1 MQYALGP
8 ILYYWPKADT
18 EAFYQAA
25 QNSSADIIYLG
36 ENVCSKRRELSAGD
50 WIELAK
56 TVAQSG
62 KQVVLSTMTLI
73 EAPFELKEMRQLIDN
88 GDFLIEANDLSAVH
102 LAAERKLPFIAGPAL
117 NVYNA
122 YTLKILLR
130 QGMMRWCMPVELSR
144 SWLAQTLDQCDTLS
158 IRGRFEV
165 EVFSYGHLPLAISA
179 RCFTA
184 RSEDRDKDQCKTCCI
199 HYPTGRAV
207 HSQEGQQVF
216 VLNGLQTQ
224 SGYCYNL
231 GNELDGMHDLVD
243 VVRLS
248 PQGLSTLALIEQFKA
263 NEQGAHPLTLTDAQ
277 DCNGYWL
284 GAAGLDLKTMAQSM

>member
-25 QNSSADIIYLG
+25 QHSAADIIYLG
-36 ENVCSKRRELSAGD
+36 ESVCSKRRDMTPPD
-50 WIELAK
+50 WIALAK
-56 TVAQSG
+56 AVAQSG
-62 KQVVLSTMTLI
+62 KQVVLSTLTLI

-88 GDFLIEANDLSAVH
+88 GDFMIEANDLSAVH
-102 LAAERKLPFIAGPAL
+102 LAAEQKLPFIAGPAL

-122 YTLKILLR
+122 HTLKILLR
-130 QGMMRWCMPVELSR
+130 QGMVRWCMPVELSR
-144 SWLAQTLDQCDTLS
+144 QWLDQVLTQCTALG
-158 IRGRFEV
+158 IRDQFEV
-165 EVFSYGHLPLAISA
+165 EVFSYGHLPIAISA

-184 RSEDRDKDQCKTCCI
+184 RSEDRDKDQCQTCCI
-199 HYPTGRAV
+199 HYPNGRPV

-231 GNELDGMHDLVD
+231 GNELSGMHDLVD

-248 PQGLSTLALIEQFKA
+248 PNGLDTLDLIAAFKA
-263 NEQGAHPLTLTDAQ
+263 NEQGAHPLPLLNEH
-277 DCNGYWL
+277 DCNGYWQ
-284 GAAGLDLKTMAQSM
+284 GRAGLDLSKQSA

>member
-8 ILYYWPKADT
+8 MLYYWPKTDMT
-18 EAFYQAA
+18 AFYQAA
-25 QNSSADIIYLG
+25 AHSAADIIYLG
-36 ENVCSKRRELSAGD
+36 ETVCSKRRELAPAD
-50 WIELAK
+50 WIALAQE
-56 TVAQSG
+56 VAHTG

-88 GDFLIEANDLSAVH
+88 GDFMIEANDLSAVH

-122 YTLKILLR
+122 YTLKVLLR
-130 QGMMRWCMPVELSR
+130 QGMTRWCMPVELSR
-144 SWLAQTLDQCDTLS
+144 SWLEQVLTQCDTIG
-158 IRGRFEV
+158 IRGQFEV
-165 EVFSYGHLPLAISA
+165 EVFSHGHLPLAISA

-184 RSEDRDKDQCKTCCI
+184 RSEDREKDQCQTCCI
-199 HYPTGRAV
+199 HYPNGRAV

-224 SGYCYNL
+224 SGDCYHL
-231 GNELDGMHDLVD
+231 GNELSSMHGLVD

-248 PQGLSTLALIEQFKA
+248 PSGLDTLDLVAAFKA
-263 NEQGAHPLTLTDAQ
+263 NERGDAPFTLTHAQ
-277 DCNGYWL
+277 ACNGYWL
-284 GAAGLDLKTMAQSM
+284 GQAGLNLVTQPA